1 MDSERVLGSSC
12 RRKILRLLSH
22 VSEMNIIGIIQKV
35 NSTYSQVN
43 PSLQIL
49 ANEGI
54 ILDQRLGRIRLIKL
68 NQTYSTKAL
77 VQNDALISQNLKAR
91 IHLAVCAV
99 YFLYYAND
107 IHF

>member
-1 MDSERVLGSSC
+1 
-12 RRKILRLLSH
+12 
-22 VSEMNIIGIIQKV
+22 MNIIGIIQKV

-68 NQTYSTKAL
+68 NRDNPKTTLLLQALKILETQSPISGKAQNIITRKVLTKNL
-77 VQNDALISQNLKAR
+77 GSLTTDSDVVTPIFRDKGGQNQI
-91 IHLAVCAV
+91 
-99 YFLYYAND
+99 
-107 IHF
+107 